1 MARRRSERTPDRKLS
16 PRTPIRRAAALAAFV
31 GVLAISAVTAV
42 PGAASAAEDVDD
54 VSPVVSD
61 AGFTHPGVFN
71 SLDSLKATRARVL
84 AGEAPWA
91 DNFAQL
97 ASSPYVDREAP
108 DFKTFGAAGATDP
121 KSAAC
126 DRDERKGCV
135 TVCGSFNK
143 NPDVGCADQQADSR
157 AVYGQALMYWYS
169 GDATYAQR
177 AIEILNAYS
186 KHFKG
191 SRGSNGPLM
200 TAWTAG
206 LMVRGAELIR
216 YTYQP
221 ESSEQK
227 FDVDAFE
234 SLLREAF
241 VPTLT
246 SFDYGRFN
254 GNWKLS
260 AAEGLISVAVF
271 LDDRRLYNQAVAMWR
286 ERTHAYIY
294 LSTDGSL
301 PAPPANDAGQYQ
313 SPTALRCQWLDNK
326 AKACQA
332 SPASDPGVRFQNGQ
346 AQESCRDFG
355 HTSMGLGGII
365 NTAETAWIQG
375 EDLYGEEQDRIATGV
390 LYAIQVAQTYESR
403 GWPAGFCANATE
415 LSSNL
420 SLSEL
425 PVDTVYN
432 AYVIRKGERMPAISI
447 PGYAAPTVADDPTK
461 ALIDANRADH
471 GYAGNVTAWEGLT
484 HHLASVPPTSPPS
497 SPVPQSLPHSADD
510 PTAKSDEAG
519 GMAPLG
525 TATSVFAALGV
536 IATALVLGF
545 AGRRVLS
552 RRKQQ

>member
-84 AGEAPWA
+84 VGEAPWA

-121 KSAAC
+121 KSVAC

-286 ERTHAYIY
+286 ERPTPT
-294 LSTDGSL
+294 STCRRTVAFRRR
-301 PAPPANDAGQYQ
+301 PRTMPANISRPRHCGASGSTIRRRHARRVPQATQ
-313 SPTALRCQWLDNK
+313 ASGSRMGRRRNRAATSGTPRWGSGASSTRPRPRGFK
-326 AKACQA
+326 AK
-332 SPASDPGVRFQNGQ
+332 
-346 AQESCRDFG
+346 
-355 HTSMGLGGII
+355 TS
-365 NTAETAWIQG
+365 
-375 EDLYGEEQDRIATGV
+375 
-390 LYAIQVAQTYESR
+390 
-403 GWPAGFCANATE
+403 
-415 LSSNL
+415 
-420 SLSEL
+420 
-425 PVDTVYN
+425 
-432 AYVIRKGERMPAISI
+432 
-447 PGYAAPTVADDPTK
+447 
-461 ALIDANRADH
+461 
-471 GYAGNVTAWEGLT
+471 
-484 HHLASVPPTSPPS
+484 
-497 SPVPQSLPHSADD
+497 
-510 PTAKSDEAG
+510 TAKSKTGSRQACCTRFRS
-519 GMAPLG
+519 PRH
-525 TATSVFAALGV
+525 TSRADGPPDSAQ
-536 IATALVLGF
+536 TPQ
-545 AGRRVLS
+545 S
-552 RRKQQ
+552 